1 MKPTQ
6 NDENKAG
13 KISVRVNQYLSFVV
27 SANVVPNGAITL
39 GACYLFVK
47 DFLGLSEQKHN
58 SGKGGSWLVELGGN
72 QRGKFGNDFFKRE
85 RGRIQTMGTLWTN
98 ERSSFPL

>member
-6 NDENKAG
+6 NDENKAR
-13 KISVRVNQYLSFVV
+13 KISARVNQYLFFVV

-58 SGKGGSWLVELGGN
+58 SGKGRGRLVELGGY
-72 QRGKFGNDFFKRE
+72 QRRKMGDDLFEGK
-85 RGRIQTMGTLWTN
+85 RGGIQAVGSFWTN
-98 ERSSFPL
+98 ERSGFSL